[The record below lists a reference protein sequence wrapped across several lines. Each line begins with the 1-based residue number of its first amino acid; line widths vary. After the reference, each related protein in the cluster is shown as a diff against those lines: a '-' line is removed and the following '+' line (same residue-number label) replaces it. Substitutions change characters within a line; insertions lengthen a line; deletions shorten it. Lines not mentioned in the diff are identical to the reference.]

1 MSYLVQLRSFVEVY
15 RAGSISKAAIRLGIS
30 QPAMSSHIHSLEAFT
45 RCTLF
50 TRRSHGVV
58 ATVDGEELARLV
70 AFDIDTIELKLS
82 TLRSRTR
89 KSSGTVSFIGP
100 AELMWAKFPYLVT
113 TLFNENIKFQLLT
126 GNRKRI
132 YNSLLDGSSQ
142 LGFTTSVPD
151 KQKFGYAEIGMEKL
165 IVVVSS
171 RIAKNIKD
179 NDDVVGSLA
188 TLPLI
193 AYDDQLPLIR
203 EVFHDSSQFLAFI
216 RPSITVPDLRILERM
231 IRESI
236 GWTVMPEYL
245 CAQSIAEGQIVE
257 VRIHERLPVNSIYLV
272 WVESSLRNPLVLGI
286 RNRILDLSKN
296 GEFIVREK

>member
-15 RAGSISKAAIRLGIS
+15 KAGSISKAAVRLGIS
-30 QPAMSSHIHSLEAFT
+30 QPAMSAHIHSLEAFT
-45 RCTLF
+45 GCILF

-70 AFDIDTIELKLS
+70 ASDLETIELKLS

-100 AELMWAKFPYLVT
+100 AELMWSKLPYLVKI
-113 TLFNENIKFQLLT
+113 LFNEGIKFKVLT

-132 YNSLLDGSSQ
+132 YSCLLDGSCQ
-142 LGFTTSVPD
+142 LGFTTSMPD

-165 IVVVSS
+165 IVVVASL
-171 RIAKNIKD
+171 IAD
-179 NDDVVGSLA
+179 NFKENEDVIDALSKV
-188 TLPLI
+188 PLI
-193 AYDDQLPLIR
+193 AYDEQLPLIR
-203 EVFHDSSQFLAFI
+203 EVFQDSSRFFALL

-231 IRESI
+231 IRENI

-245 CAQSIAEGQIVE
+245 CAQSIAGGQIVE
-257 VRIHERLPVNSIYLV
+257 VNVHDRLPVNSIYLV
-272 WVESSLRNPLVLGI
+272 WVDSSLRNPLVSGI
-286 RNRILDLSKN
+286 RDRILELSKN
-296 GEFIVREK
+296 SGFMI